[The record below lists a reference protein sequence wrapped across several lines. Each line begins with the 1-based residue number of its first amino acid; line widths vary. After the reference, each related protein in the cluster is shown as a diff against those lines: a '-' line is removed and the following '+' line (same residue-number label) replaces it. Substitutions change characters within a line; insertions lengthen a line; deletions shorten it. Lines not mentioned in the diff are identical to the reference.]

1 MALAKNSQGMEAVA
15 ARRPLSGK
23 HCARQ
28 MGHEEMPISFRPKTR
43 DGDEMDYICWGHSGV
58 KPNPIQ
64 LCKILCACLHLPTSS
79 L

>member
-43 DGDEMDYICWGHSGV
+43 DRDEMEMRWNISAKDT
-58 KPNPIQ
+58 
-64 LCKILCACLHLPTSS
+64 LTLE
-79 L
+79 